1 MAAAA
6 EVHHSGRPSSID
18 PTRQILDPSSN
29 PVYSFG
35 FSDFLKR
42 EYRFGLDPNRPQC
55 KAFREGHCPL
65 GSACPDK
72 HHTFSAFNSLVCKHW
87 LRGLCKKGD
96 ACEFLHE
103 YNLFAFQSAKGISD
117 VHGSML
123 TFARHHR
130 RKQSECNQYN
140 RYQYC
145 SSGDECLFLH
155 IDPESKREPCPH
167 YEKGMCILGPLCAKK
182 HIRKTMCRFWMAG
195 FCPYGRKCQEG
206 AHPQW
211 PKHLSPP
218 EKRRKPDPEKVEA
231 DRQKLRELG
240 EREEEEG
247 GRFQNNR
254 RERGGRGRG
263 RGSRGR
269 RGGYDR

>member
-6 EVHHSGRPSSID
+6 EVQQHSGRASSTD
-18 PTRQILDPSSN
+18 LSRQILESSN
-29 PVYSFG
+29 GPVYSFG
-35 FSDFLKR
+35 FSDFLKH

-72 HHTFSAFNSLVCKHW
+72 HHAFSTFNNLVCKHW

-103 YNLFAFQSAKGISD
+103 YNL
-117 VHGSML
+117 
-123 TFARHHR
+123 

-145 SSGDECLFLH
+145 SSGDECLYLH
-155 IDPESKREPCPH
+155 IDPDTKREPCPH

-195 FCPYGRKCQEG
+195 FCPYGRKCKEG

-211 PKHLSPP
+211 PKSLPPP
-218 EKRRKPDPEKVEA
+218 EKRRKVDPEKLEA
-231 DRQKLRELG
+231 DRQRLREQG